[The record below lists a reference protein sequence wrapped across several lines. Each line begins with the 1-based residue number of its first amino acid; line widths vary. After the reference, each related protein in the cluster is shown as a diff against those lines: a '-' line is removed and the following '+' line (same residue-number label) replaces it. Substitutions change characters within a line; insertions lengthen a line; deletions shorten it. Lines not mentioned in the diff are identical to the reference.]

1 MKVCT
6 DACIL
11 GAWVA
16 NKIKSGKINASSILD
31 IGAGTGLLSLML
43 AQKSFAKIDA
53 VEIEKNAFSEAEDN
67 FNQSTWNDRLQ
78 VFHLDVK
85 NFTPAEKYDFI
96 ICNPP
101 FYEDN
106 LLSPTQNK
114 NVAKHDKALS
124 LNELILVIK
133 NLINSPGSF
142 AVLLPYHRVAY
153 LEKLAHEN
161 YFFLKEKLLIKPTL
175 QHRYFRAI
183 LLFNRTKDT
192 SVKKELIIKNE
203 LGNYS
208 REFVELLKEYYI
220 NL

>member
-11 GAWVA
+11 GAWIA
-16 NKIKSGKINASSILD
+16 DKIESGQISASSILD

-43 AQKSFAKIDA
+43 AQKSSAKIDA
-53 VEIEKNAFSEAEDN
+53 IEIEKNTFTEAVEN
-67 FNQSTWNDRLQ
+67 FNQSLWYDRLQ
-78 VFHLDVK
+78 AFHMDVK

-101 FYEDN
+101 FYEDD
-106 LLSPTQNK
+106 LLSPIQNK

-124 LNELILVIK
+124 LNELISVIK
-133 NLINSPGSF
+133 NLINSSGSF
-142 AVLLPYHRVAY
+142 AVLLPYHRSVY
-153 LEKLAHEN
+153 FKTLVN
-161 YFFLKEKLLIKPTL
+161 NQTFFLKEELLIRPTL

-203 LGNYS
+203 SGNYS